1 MTVRSAALDE
11 AYADRP
17 LTGAE
22 IDVLECAAE
31 GLDAYETGAELEKSA
46 ETVKTQ
52 RRFVLAKLGAKNM
65 TQAVAIAFRR
75 RILA

>member
-1 MTVRSAALDE
+1 VTVRRVALEE

-17 LTGAE
+17 LTAAE
-22 IDVLECAAE
+22 IDVLHCAAD
-31 GLDAYETGAELEKSA
+31 GLDAYETGDELEKSA